1 MKVFIGKYVNWIG
14 PYQLANT
21 IPFISEDTSEKI
33 GDWLAKTRV
42 NDLCEWLHS
51 KKDRKIKV
59 RIDPYDTWS
68 MDNTLA
74 HIILPMLKQLKE
86 TKHGSP
92 MVDDEDL
99 PVTMRYTSK
108 KGPDDWE
115 TEDHWIHHKWDWV
128 LNEMIW
134 AFEQELDDSWE
145 DKFRHGEPQYVYTPV
160 DPKKEYNSVNFEND
174 SSLTDVLESDWV
186 RMDQVNPD
194 YYVDYEGIKEY
205 SSRIQNGFRLFG
217 KYYSNL
223 WD

>member
-1 MKVFIGKYVNWIG
+1 MKVTIGPYKNWIG
-14 PYQLANT
+14 PYQLADK
-21 IPFISEDTSEKI
+21 IPFISHDTSHKI
-33 GDWLAKTRV
+33 GEWLAETWV
-42 NDLCEWLHS
+42 NDVCQWIYS
-51 KKDRKIKV
+51 KQQRKIKV
-59 RIDPYDTWS
+59 HIDKYDTWS

-145 DKFRHGEPQYVYTPV
+145 DKFRHGTPQYVYTPV
-160 DPKKEYNSVNFEND
+160 KPNQEYTEVPDFVSD
-174 SSLTDVLESDWV
+174 DDMESDWV

>member
-1 MKVFIGKYVNWIG
+1 MKVTIGPYTRWIG
-14 PYQLANT
+14 PYQLADK
-21 IPFISEDTSEKI
+21 IPFISHDRSHKI
-33 GDWLAKTRV
+33 GEWLAETWV
-42 NDLCEWLHS
+42 NDVCQWIDS
-51 KKDRKIKV
+51 KKRRKIKV
-59 RIDPYDTWS
+59 HIDKYDTWS

-145 DKFRHGEPQYVYTPV
+145 DKFRHGEPQYVYTSV
-160 DPKKEYNSVNFEND
+160 KPKQEYTEVPDFVSD
-174 SSLTDVLESDWV
+174 DDMESDWV

-205 SSRIQNGFRLFG
+205 GSRIQNGFRLFG